1 MNIIMSQL
9 TLSDIITNLNIIT
22 DEDLSI
28 TSSTSTSSSTTNKIN
43 EYMDI
48 INTFYNKLT
57 DDMIYKIIDII
68 NRKSKISLRLIEWF
82 VSKYTQNHIIEIY
95 DINGLPM
102 NIYNSYHIKTKI
114 YEKKYFDLFRRV
126 NVIQYKFKNK
136 DDMIIDTTISQLN
149 FFKWLIE
156 NNIYYYIE
164 NNIDELIEIMSYN
177 NALERDNRKR
187 KTLLHK
193 KHHHK

>member
-43 EYMDI
+43 EYMNI
-48 INTFYNKLT
+48 IDTFYNKLT

>member
-1 MNIIMSQL
+1 MSQL

-28 TSSTSTSSSTTNKIN
+28 TSSSSTSSSTTNKIN
-43 EYMDI
+43 KYMDI
-48 INTFYNKLT
+48 IDTFYNKLT

>member
-1 MNIIMSQL
+1 MSQL

-28 TSSTSTSSSTTNKIN
+28 TSSSSTSSSTTNKIN

-48 INTFYNKLT
+48 IDTFYNKLT

>member
-1 MNIIMSQL
+1 
-9 TLSDIITNLNIIT
+9 
-22 DEDLSI
+22 
-28 TSSTSTSSSTTNKIN
+28 
-43 EYMDI
+43 MDI
-48 INTFYNKLT
+48 IDTFYNKLT

>member
-1 MNIIMSQL
+1 MSQL

-48 INTFYNKLT
+48 IDTFYNKLT

>member
-48 INTFYNKLT
+48 IDTFYNKLT

-164 NNIDELIEIMSYN
+164 DNIDELIEIMSYN

>member
-1 MNIIMSQL
+1 MSQL

-48 INTFYNKLT
+48 IDTFYNKLT

-164 NNIDELIEIMSYN
+164 NNIDELIETMSYN

>member
-28 TSSTSTSSSTTNKIN
+28 TSSSSTSSSTTNKIN

-48 INTFYNKLT
+48 IDTFYNKLT

>member
-48 INTFYNKLT
+48 IDTFYNKLT

>member
-1 MNIIMSQL
+1 MSQL

-28 TSSTSTSSSTTNKIN
+28 TSSTSTSSSTINKIN

-48 INTFYNKLT
+48 IDTFYNKLT